1 MVCDVT
7 AKQRPQLVISFLRH
21 SSVTTISWFVMLE
34 QSLLMEKMNVS
45 YNNVCLATEVNYYSR
60 LATPQSAA
68 IQRQLSTIYVYLQ
81 MTTFDR

>member
-1 MVCDVT
+1 
-7 AKQRPQLVISFLRH
+7 
-21 SSVTTISWFVMLE
+21 
-34 QSLLMEKMNVS
+34 MEKMNVS